1 MTTVVI
7 PLYEGVTHLDFTGP
21 HQMLSLVPDVQII
34 VASLDGLP
42 VKSHGLTFGEL
53 TSLEAI
59 EHCDI
64 LCVPG
69 GAGCVSA
76 IENPR
81 FVHVIQRLGSHA
93 EYLTSVCTGSLILAA
108 AGLLEGRRAA
118 CHWAWRDML
127 TLFGAIADD
136 RRVVRDD
143 HVITGGGVTAGID
156 FALTLIS
163 ELRGTDTAQSIQLLL
178 EYAPEPPFNA
188 GLPDTAP
195 SSVRHL
201 VLNKMANTLTEAKQR
216 IGRVAQQH
224 PDSLTI

>member
-7 PLYEGVTHLDFTGP
+7 PLYEGITHLDFTGP

-53 TSLEAI
+53 ACLEAI

-76 IENPR
+76 IEDPR
-81 FVHVIQRLGSHA
+81 FVTVIQRLGSHA

-108 AGLLEGRRAA
+108 AGLREGRRAA
-118 CHWAWRDML
+118 CHCAWRDML
-127 TLFGAIADD
+127 T
-136 RRVVRDD
+136 
-143 HVITGGGVTAGID
+143 
-156 FALTLIS
+156 
-163 ELRGTDTAQSIQLLL
+163 
-178 EYAPEPPFNA
+178 
-188 GLPDTAP
+188 
-195 SSVRHL
+195 
-201 VLNKMANTLTEAKQR
+201 
-216 IGRVAQQH
+216 
-224 PDSLTI
+224 